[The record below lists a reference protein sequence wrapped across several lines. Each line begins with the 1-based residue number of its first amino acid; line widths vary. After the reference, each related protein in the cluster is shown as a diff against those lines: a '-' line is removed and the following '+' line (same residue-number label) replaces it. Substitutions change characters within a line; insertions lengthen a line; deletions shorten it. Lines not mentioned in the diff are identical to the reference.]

1 MRITVHVYF
10 AGVSLLLFRAFHL
23 SKWRDTRWRLTFLR
37 EIISRSVDSRF
48 LYNLGKE
55 EDADPS
61 KEILS
66 KLERAVKSIQYVDYF
81 TRVWDKQR

>member
-1 MRITVHVYF
+1 
-10 AGVSLLLFRAFHL
+10 
-23 SKWRDTRWRLTFLR
+23 
-37 EIISRSVDSRF
+37 VDSRF